1 MARPCKSAS
10 LLTESSQTKEEINFR
25 IEQEEKLKGKSDNI
39 KPSSYLNK
47 RQKRIFKNIVKEL
60 EASGIL
66 GNVDVYIL
74 NTCAI
79 SIDRIQT
86 IETSI
91 NEDPE
96 LITDKDL
103 RMSAQRYTQ
112 EFFRCCNELSLS
124 PQSRAKLSNVNLEQ
138 SQNMQDPLLAIL
150 GGDR

>member
-25 IEQEEKLKGKSDNI
+25 IEQEQKLKGQADKI

-47 RQKRIFKNIVKEL
+47 TQKKIFKNIVKEL
-60 EASGIL
+60 ETSGIL
-66 GNVDVYIL
+66 GNVDIYIL

-79 SIDRIQT
+79 AIDRIQT
-86 IETSI
+86 IETAI
-91 NEDPE
+91 NQDSE
-96 LITDKDL
+96 LISDKDL
-103 RMSAQRYTQ
+103 RMTAQRYTQ

-138 SQNMQDPLLAIL
+138 SQNRQDPLLAIL
-150 GGDR
+150 GGEN

>member
-86 IETSI
+86 IESSI

-103 RMSAQRYTQ
+103 RMSAQRYAQ